1 MEVRRVKELEPDR
14 MMAHRFGTRSK
25 VSNLERKRR
34 ERWREYWKW
43 KALRQIHKIRRKIFI
58 GIVRDELSFD

>member
-43 KALRQIHKIRRKIFI
+43 KAL
-58 GIVRDELSFD
+58 